1 MQIQEMKKG
10 LFGYKK
16 ESVYQYVSALNEEFS
31 QKLIEKDEK
40 NEVLVKE
47 LRERTQAL
55 EAELERVKRE
65 SEDLRKKQLAVSDS
79 IIDARDY
86 AAQLKSETRRR
97 EQALYDQ
104 MEARMNKENRR
115 LDGYTENI
123 GKLREQI
130 KDVLEKFDEELKQ
143 AESRAGELMRAET
156 AGAEETDGE
165 ESTAQQA
172 VGEDA
177 VSPLELLPDQNMTL
191 FQRRKI

>member
-79 IIDARDY
+79 THRRPRLCRPAQKRDTPHG
-86 AAQLKSETRRR
+86 SRRFTIR
-97 EQALYDQ
+97 W
-104 MEARMNKENRR
+104 K
-115 LDGYTENI
+115 
-123 GKLREQI
+123 
-130 KDVLEKFDEELKQ
+130 
-143 AESRAGELMRAET
+143 RA
-156 AGAEETDGE
+156 
-165 ESTAQQA
+165 
-172 VGEDA
+172 
-177 VSPLELLPDQNMTL
+177 
-191 FQRRKI
+191 

>member
-65 SEDLRKKQLAVSDS
+65 SEELRKKQLAVSDS

-104 MEARMNKENRR
+104 MEARMSRENRR
-115 LDGYTENI
+115 LDGYAENI

-130 KDVLEKFDEELKQ
+130 KDVLEQFDEELKQ
-143 AESRAGELMRAET
+143 AENKAGELMRAES
-156 AGAEETDGE
+156 AGEAETE
-165 ESTAQQA
+165 E
-172 VGEDA
+172 E
-177 VSPLELLPDQNMTL
+177 VSGKEGAAPEAPIELLADQNMTL